1 MSVLSDPAVLLRR
14 AKRRTVLVLLS
25 TIVGVA
31 AGFGVAV
38 LTPPTYEAAGSVVLN
53 GGAARDPVTGQF
65 LETSLARKLVP
76 TIARL
81 AESREVAQAAAAEAR
96 VPTDMV
102 VDHVSTEFEQG
113 VQIITIKADAPTA
126 AQSASIAN
134 AVAHALAQHVQENPI
149 DGTGSVVAR
158 PLDHATPPMRPVVP
172 KPFLDACLG
181 GLLGLL
187 AGIGMARIRDQ
198 LDDKISDIDEM
209 RGVAGAPILAS
220 VPFDRR
226 VAKRPLSTDR
236 PHVPWAEAFAQ
247 LRTNLEFL
255 GVDSRPRLVA
265 VTSAAAGEGKSI
277 TSCNLAIALARA
289 GRRVLLVEADLRRP
303 ACSRYLGVDNTVG
316 LTNLLVGD
324 VKPEA
329 AIQPWG
335 DHGLMFLPSGSSAP
349 NPSEL
354 LASRK
359 CRDFLREMREQ
370 YDTVV
375 LDLPSLLPTADA
387 AVLAG
392 RADGVILLARHR
404 HTRAKQIRR
413 AVDALSKV
421 NAHLLGCVL
430 NMVPPRQEAN
440 GYGYGYGFDQGR
452 HPGARRGDA
461 PQPELV
467 T

>member
-1 MSVLSDPAVLLRR
+1 M
-14 AKRRTVLVLLS
+14 S

-38 LTPPTYEAAGSVVLN
+38 LIPPTYEATGSVVLN
-53 GGAARDPVTGQF
+53 GGAVRDPVTGQF
-65 LETSLARKLVP
+65 LETSLARNLVP

-81 AESREVAQAAAAEAR
+81 AESREVGQAAAAEAR

-102 VDHVSTEFEQG
+102 VDHVSAEFEQG
-113 VQIITIKADAPTA
+113 VQIITIKAHAPTA
-126 AQSASIAN
+126 ALSASIAN
-134 AVAHALAQHVQENPI
+134 AVTHALGQHVEEHPI
-149 DGTGSVVAR
+149 DGTGSVDAQ
-158 PLDHATPPMRPVVP
+158 PLDQATPSMRPILP

-181 GLLGLL
+181 GLLGSL
-187 AGIGMARIRDQ
+187 AGIGMARARDQ
-198 LDDKISDIDEM
+198 LDDKISDIDEL

-220 VPFDRR
+220 IPFDRR
-226 VAKRPLSTDR
+226 VAKSPLSTDR
-236 PHVPWAEAFAQ
+236 PYVPWAEAFAQ

-255 GVDSRPRLVA
+255 GVDSRPRIVA

-289 GRRVLLVEADLRRP
+289 GRRVLLIEADLRRP
-303 ACSRYLGVDNTVG
+303 ACSRYLGVDGTVG
-316 LTNLLVGD
+316 LTNLLAGNVE
-324 VKPEA
+324 PEE
-329 AIQPWG
+329 AIQRWG
-335 DHGLMFLPSGSSAP
+335 EEGLMFLSSGWSVP

-359 CRDFLREMREQ
+359 CQDFLREMREQ

-413 AVDALSKV
+413 AVDALTKV
-421 NAHLLGCVL
+421 NAHLLGCAL
-430 NMVPPRQEAN
+430 NMVPPRQEAK
-440 GYGYGYGFDQGR
+440 GYGYGYRFDQV
-452 HPGARRGDA
+452 RR
-461 PQPELV
+461 PEHDEGLHRSLN
-467 T
+467 